1 MHLFQYIE
9 QKHYFTSKLTFLFG
23 VTKVFV
29 CMGGRE
35 TFLTARFGLVT
46 EDLGVSGGLGFR

>member
-9 QKHYFTSKLTFLFG
+9 QKNYFTSKLTFLFG